1 MSKDIYH
8 EEIDKLKNQV
18 EEMGNLAATMLQ
30 DSVQSLK
37 FLDKE
42 NANEIIEYKTKLSNF
57 DSNIE
62 EESLRL
68 IALHQPVAS
77 DMRTLGAI
85 LKIITYLNRIGRYG
99 KDIAVITIE
108 IGDSPHS
115 SELVDI
121 PLMATKVNKML
132 KDALHTLKTGD
143 ISIIE
148 SMSERDTDIDE
159 MRWDIFREC
168 LEFMIEGKE
177 NIEKGAYYMMV
188 VRYLERCADHVCK
201 VCEKVHYMYTGERV
215 EYK

>member
-1 MSKDIYH
+1 MQM
-8 EEIDKLKNQV
+8 KL
-18 EEMGNLAATMLQ
+18 
-30 DSVQSLK
+30 
-37 FLDKE
+37 
-42 NANEIIEYKTKLSNF
+42 LSIKQNYLILIQT
-57 DSNIE
+57 IE

-148 SMSERDTDIDE
+148 SMSEKTRKSKNT
-159 MRWDIFREC
+159 
-168 LEFMIEGKE
+168 E
-177 NIEKGAYYMMV
+177 NY
-188 VRYLERCADHVCK
+188 
-201 VCEKVHYMYTGERV
+201 
-215 EYK
+215 

>member
-1 MSKDIYH
+1 MVLIECTLKMMCNMQIITWSN
-8 EEIDKLKNQV
+8 LKNI
-18 EEMGNLAATMLQ
+18 T
-30 DSVQSLK
+30 
-37 FLDKE
+37 F
-42 NANEIIEYKTKLSNF
+42 IIF
-57 DSNIE
+57 
-62 EESLRL
+62 
-68 IALHQPVAS
+68 
-77 DMRTLGAI
+77 

-148 SMSERDTDIDE
+148 SMSERDTEIDE

-177 NIEKGAYYMMV
+177 NIEKGAI
-188 VRYLERCADHVCK
+188 
-201 VCEKVHYMYTGERV
+201 T
-215 EYK
+215 